1 MIILFNE
8 NRNSLSRNENNTI
21 WISTKKIKDAD
32 DLRHGR
38 ELDLAMISLRLQ
50 KNCRKV

>member
-1 MIILFNE
+1 MIFLFDE

-21 WISTKKIKDAD
+21 WISTEKRKDAD

-38 ELDLAMISLRLQ
+38 ELDLAM
-50 KNCRKV
+50 V